1 MKLSWLEKK
10 KASVSV
16 LLTSLLNLPCSL
28 PHTLNTSCSN
38 TYTLCIWFVVYLLP
52 PDFKCCGLLLH
63 CYYGIVSGCDEN
75 RHKQWW
81 ELNENKETCI
91 SAKKNPHTH
100 KKQTKKGCADLCF
113 FVSFSQ
119 THFFCAVTA
128 HTGYVFS
135 AVEHITLFCTLLCR
149 FKQTKTIQEFQ
160 EGTAPSQEI
169 ACHITPC
176 KTATCHFSTC
186 MDWTQEI

>member
-91 SAKKNPHTH
+91 SAKKKHTH
-100 KKQTKKGCADLCF
+100 TKNKQKK
-113 FVSFSQ
+113 
-119 THFFCAVTA
+119 AVLI
-128 HTGYVFS
+128 YVFLYLFLK
-135 AVEHITLFCTLLCR
+135 HISFAQLLH
-149 FKQTKTIQEFQ
+149 IL
-160 EGTAPSQEI
+160 AMSSQLLNI
-169 ACHITPC
+169 SPYSVLSFVGSSRQRQSRNFRKALLPA
-176 KTATCHFSTC
+176 KK
-186 MDWTQEI
+186 